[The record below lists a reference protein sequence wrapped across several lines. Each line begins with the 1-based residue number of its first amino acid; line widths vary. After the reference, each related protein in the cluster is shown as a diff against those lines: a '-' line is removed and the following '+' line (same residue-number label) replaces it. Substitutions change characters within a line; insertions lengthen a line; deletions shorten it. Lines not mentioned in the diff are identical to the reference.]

1 MKTLFT
7 FLVFIFFFTT
17 AQAQDIDATLGGNTS
32 NEEFSVKD
40 NGGTILFRVGGDGN
54 VGIGTSTP
62 GINFNTR
69 FDVVGSTVF
78 RTNPSATNQG
88 LVIDYI
94 GTSQRI
100 YSGVSPSGTAYDLI
114 LGTYPNGHLN
124 QLFLQQSTG
133 NVGIGTASPMAL
145 LHVNG
150 SAGNNTG
157 VWSNLSDQRLKK
169 DIVLI
174 QNALKTVKQ
183 LKGVTFRWKDPEKD
197 EEYGRVRGLIAQ
209 DVERVLAEWVK
220 TDPDGYKRLEPIG
233 IHALLIEAIKE
244 QQKQI
249 EALEERIN
257 SIALKELNKE
267 SYGYIKTNI
276 NK

>member
-78 RTNPSATNQG
+78 RTNPSVTNQG

-133 NVGIGTASPMAL
+133 NVGIGTSTPGINFNSRFD
-145 LHVNG
+145 VVG
-150 SAGNNTG
+150 
-157 VWSNLSDQRLKK
+157 
-169 DIVLI
+169 
-174 QNALKTVKQ
+174 KTVFRTNPSATNQGLVIDYTGTSQRIYSDVSPSGTAYDLILGTYPNGHLNQ
-183 LKGVTFRWKDPEKD
+183 LF
-197 EEYGRVRGLIAQ
+197 L
-209 DVERVLAEWVK
+209 
-220 TDPDGYKRLEPIG
+220 
-233 IHALLIEAIKE
+233 
-244 QQKQI
+244 
-249 EALEERIN
+249 
-257 SIALKELNKE
+257 
-267 SYGYIKTNI
+267 
-276 NK
+276 

>member
-78 RTNPSATNQG
+78 RTNPSVTNQG
-88 LVIDYI
+88 LKIDYI
-94 GTSQRI
+94 GTSHRI
-100 YSGVSPSGTAYDLI
+100 YSESSSGTAYDLI

-133 NVGIGTASPMAL
+133 NVGIGTSSPMAL

-249 EALEERIN
+249 EELERKI
-257 SIALKELNKE
+257 SSLALK
-267 SYGYIKTNI
+267 
-276 NK
+276 